1 MKKVV
6 ALILAVVMVLGCV
19 TTAFASALFPS
30 PTGKSSRSGGGSG
43 SSSTSSS
50 APVYASTTVAKD
62 GVHGEWAQAADGT
75 WSCTVDGKKLTGW
88 QLVYNPLTK
97 TSEWY
102 YFSTMGQMLVG
113 WQWILD
119 SDGVTRCYYLTPA
132 GASLGAC
139 ALNGRTKDGYSVDKN
154 GAWTQGGKPV
164 TK

>member
-6 ALILAVVMVLGCV
+6 ALVLAVVMVLGCSTV
-19 TTAFASALFPS
+19 SFAAWS
-30 PTGKSSRSGGGSG
+30 PTRTSGG
-43 SSSTSSS
+43 SSS
-50 APVYASTTVAKD
+50 APVYASTAVAKD
-62 GVHGEWAQAADGT
+62 GVHGEWAKAADGT

-113 WQWILD
+113 WQWILC
-119 SDGVTRCYYLTPA
+119 SDGLSRCFYLTPA

-139 ALNGRTKDGYSVDKN
+139 ALNGRTKDGYTVDKD